1 MSFLRLQLLPA
12 QLLWWR
18 KLRCS
23 WLPILCL
30 EGRVCCA
37 SVLQCSSSSCHPL
50 TSHWCCLPLPLP
62 WRRAGLVAEPL
73 LCCWRPSTLRISVL
87 PSIAEGASCGA
98 GKKRNLHFSRQK
110 NKGEFLSFRRHN
122 PTKGMLHC
130 HCQLLFSYGCSIH
143 DTFKMRIFFRR
154 MI

>member
-73 LCCWRPSTLRISVL
+73 LCCWRPSTLRISVPLL
-87 PSIAEGASCGA
+87 PLLRVRLVGQA
-98 GKKRNLHFSRQK
+98 KKEISTFQGRKIRVNF
-110 NKGEFLSFRRHN
+110 FLSGGITQPRECC
-122 PTKGMLHC
+122 TATVSCCSAMAA
-130 HCQLLFSYGCSIH
+130 QYMTLL
-143 DTFKMRIFFRR
+143 K
-154 MI
+154 